1 METRKLGNSDLHT
14 SVIGF
19 GAWAAGKAGWG
30 EVSDTQIEQAI
41 HRAHELGVNFFD
53 TAPVYGFGESEQ
65 ILGRTLRPIRDKVIL
80 ATKFGLAWDDTGSI
94 RNDVSRGSIVR
105 EVEDSLRRLQ
115 TDYIDLYQVHW
126 PDPSGT
132 TSFEETFDTLNRLV
146 EQGKI
151 RYIGVSNFSR
161 EQLTKAVTLSAVVS
175 LQSLYNILQRDVEQ
189 GPLPYAAEQGI
200 GFIPYSPLAQGLLTG
215 KFNPG
220 NKPKQDDVRSALNP
234 LFREGDY
241 ELNLT
246 KVQKLSEIAERY
258 GKPLGQ
264 LAINWLLANP
274 AVSSVIAGAKTVE
287 QVEENTG
294 AAQWKIAAEDVEE
307 INRLFEDEA

>member
-1 METRKLGNSDLHT
+1 METRRLGKSDLHT

-30 EVSDTQIEQAI
+30 DVSDNQIERAI

-65 ILGRTLRPIRDKVIL
+65 IVGRTLKPIRDKVIL
-80 ATKFGLAWDDTGSI
+80 ATKFGLTWDDAGSI
-94 RNDVSRGSIVR
+94 RNDVSRENIVR

-126 PDPSGT
+126 PDPSGAT
-132 TSFEETFDTLNRLV
+132 PFEETFDTLNQLAQ
-146 EQGKI
+146 QGKI
-151 RYIGVSNFSR
+151 RYIGVSNFSV
-161 EQLTKAVTLSAVVS
+161 EQLTKAAAISPVVS

-189 GPLPYAAEQGI
+189 GPLPYAAEKGI

-220 NKPKQDDVRSALNP
+220 NKPKEDDVRSVLNP
-234 LFREGDY
+234 LFGEAEY

-246 KVQKLSEIAERY
+246 KVQKLSEIAGRY

-274 AVSSVIAGAKTVE
+274 AVSSVIAGAKTAE
-287 QVEENTG
+287 QVEENAG
-294 AAQWKIAAEDVEE
+294 AAQWKITAEDVEE
-307 INRLFEDEA
+307 INQLLLTN

>member
-1 METRKLGNSDLHT
+1 METRRLGNSDLHT

-30 EVSDTQIEQAI
+30 EVSENQIERAI
-41 HRAHELGVNFFD
+41 HRAYELGVNFFD
-53 TAPVYGFGESEQ
+53 TAPVYGFGESEEV
-65 ILGRTLRPIRDKVIL
+65 LGRTLRPIRDKVIL
-80 ATKFGLAWDDTGSI
+80 ATKFGLAWDDAGSI
-94 RNDVSRGSIVR
+94 RNDVFRESIIR
-105 EVEDSLRRLQ
+105 EVEASLRRLQ

-126 PDPSGT
+126 PDPSGST
-132 TSFEETFDTLNRLV
+132 PFEETFDTLNRLV

-151 RYIGVSNFSR
+151 RYIGVSNFSV
-161 EQLTKAVTLSAVVS
+161 EQLTEAAALSPVVS

-189 GPLPYAAEQGI
+189 GPLPHAAEQGI

-215 KFNPG
+215 KFNPA
-220 NKPKQDDVRSALNP
+220 NKPNPDDVRSALNP
-234 LFREGDY
+234 LFSEDNY
-241 ELNLT
+241 EQNLI
-246 KVQKLSEIAERY
+246 KVQKLEEVAESY

-287 QVEENTG
+287 QVEENI
-294 AAQWKIAAEDVEE
+294 AASGWKIAAEDVEK
-307 INRLFEDEA
+307 INRLFVTS